1 MTLHRNDEYTR
12 EIDRFWRET
21 DAIYHEVA
29 VRLGLSDSSFDILYA
44 ISRIGEGCT
53 QKDISNE
60 VLLSKQT
67 LNSSI
72 HKLAKQ
78 GLLELHANGRS
89 TSIHLTEEGRKVV
102 KTKIDPVF
110 EAESQALDAIG
121 VENVLEFL
129 RISKL
134 YQDALHDFLQAV
146 E

>member
-1 MTLHRNDEYTR
+1 MALHHNDEYTR

-44 ISRIGEGCT
+44 IARLGEGCT
-53 QKDISNE
+53 QKDISSE

-89 TSIHLTEEGRKVV
+89 ASIHLTEEGRRIV
-102 KTKIDPVF
+102 KTKIDPIF
-110 EAESQALDAIG
+110 EAEGQALDTIG
-121 VENVLEFL
+121 VENMREFL

-134 YQDALHDFLQAV
+134 YQDALRNSLQAV
-146 E
+146 K